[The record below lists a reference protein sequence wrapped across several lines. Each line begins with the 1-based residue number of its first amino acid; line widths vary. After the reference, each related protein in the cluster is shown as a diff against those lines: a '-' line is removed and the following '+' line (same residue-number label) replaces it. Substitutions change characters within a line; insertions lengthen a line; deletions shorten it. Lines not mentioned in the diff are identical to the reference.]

1 MRLTCPNCT
10 AQYEVEDSVI
20 PVAGRDVQC
29 SACGHI
35 WFQYPAEVAL
45 AMRAAELEEDE
56 DDAPPVEAEQ
66 GGTQIDRKV
75 LDVLREEAKRELEA
89 RRGSGLETQGDLG
102 LVARPERTRP
112 ERARSDRSNP
122 ALEETSQSARGPA
135 SRRNL
140 LPDIEELSTTLEPG
154 REPRKRGEVET
165 TLPPTT
171 GEARRGFLQGF
182 GLVAMI
188 MAALALLYV
197 FAGPLANAAPFLTE
211 SLRGYVAM
219 VDSLRD
225 ATAGT
230 LRGLLGRE

>member
-45 AMRAAELEEDE
+45 AMRAAELDDDE
-56 DDAPPVEAEQ
+56 DDHPAEEARDP
-66 GGTQIDRKV
+66 TQIDRKV

-102 LVARPERTRP
+102 LVARPERP
-112 ERARSDRSNP
+112 RAAKS
-122 ALEETSQSARGPA
+122 ETGESARGPA

-188 MAALALLYV
+188 MGALALLYV
-197 FAGPLANAAPFLTE
+197 FASTLANAAPFLTE

-225 ATAGT
+225 ATAG
-230 LRGLLGRE
+230 LVRGLLGRE

>member
-20 PVAGRDVQC
+20 PAAGRDVQC

-35 WFQYPAEVAL
+35 WFQYPADVAL
-45 AMRAAELEEDE
+45 AMRAAELDDDEDE
-56 DDAPPVEAEQ
+56 EEPAPTEAARDS
-66 GGTQIDRKV
+66 TQIDRKV
-75 LDVLREEAKRELEA
+75 LDVLREEARRELDA

-102 LVARPERTRP
+102 LVTRPVRPAAAQPGPERDSPAT
-112 ERARSDRSNP
+112 ARN
-122 ALEETSQSARGPA
+122 AA

-154 REPRKRGEVET
+154 REPRRRGEMET
-165 TLPPTT
+165 ALPPTQ
-171 GEARRGFLQGF
+171 GEVRRGFFQGF

-188 MAALALLYV
+188 IAALALLYI
-197 FAGPLANAAPFLTE
+197 FAGTIANAVPFLTD

-219 VDSLRD
+219 VDALRD
-225 ATAGT
+225 ITAST